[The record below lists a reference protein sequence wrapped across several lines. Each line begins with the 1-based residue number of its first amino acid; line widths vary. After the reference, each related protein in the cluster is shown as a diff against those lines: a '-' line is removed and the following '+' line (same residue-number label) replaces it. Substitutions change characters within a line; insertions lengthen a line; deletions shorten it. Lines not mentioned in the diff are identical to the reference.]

1 MERYSYRFLGL
12 LLVLLVLPLSLRAQD
27 TSRKELIQDR
37 LLSDISSINDQL
49 SQLNRTVNQLED
61 RISELRNT
69 NQQQRNRINQ
79 LEETVETLRNGSST
93 VSTSDEESVSDEE
106 SAERQDTTV
115 SGNDSPAESTPSMWE
130 SHPQVSYEIRRE
142 PLNYELIYITT
153 DDTTLTKLAH
163 RYYRDAGLWRNI
175 YRMNEEKLPSP
186 DVVPPEVRLQLPP
199 IDELET
205 Q

>member
-1 MERYSYRFLGL
+1 MERYSYRFLGF
-12 LLVLLVLPLSLRAQD
+12 LLVLLVLPLSLPAQD
-27 TSRKELIQDR
+27 ASRKQLIQDR

-49 SQLNRTVNQLED
+49 SELNRTVNRLENQV
-61 RISELRNT
+61 SELKNV
-69 NQQQRNRINQ
+69 NQRQRNRINQ
-79 LEETVETLRNGSST
+79 LEKTVENLRNGSST
-93 VSTSDEESVSDEE
+93 VSTTDEE

-115 SGNDSPAESTPSMWE
+115 SGNNSPSESTPSMWE

-175 YRMNEEKLPSP
+175 YRMNEDKLPSP
-186 DVVPPEVRLQLPP
+186 DVVPPGVRLRLPP